1 MSVQCSSRTCVTHGR
16 ADISM
21 ISGLDRRSVVSD
33 ETVAYSAVESVQMLV
48 APQPQPPCGDQ
59 HAQYGEVTDGSRT
72 ETSLRTAAA
81 RVSER
86 PCPRSPCAAEARRST
101 LEALRTKVPR
111 SIAKGS
117 S

>member
-33 ETVAYSAVESVQMLV
+33 ETVAYSAVESVQILV

-72 ETSLRTAAA
+72 ETSLTAAA

-101 LEALRTKVPR
+101 LESATDQSPAFR
-111 SIAKGS
+111 SKRV
-117 S
+117 

>member
-33 ETVAYSAVESVQMLV
+33 ETVAYSAVESVQILV

-59 HAQYGEVTDGSRT
+59 HAQYGEVTDESRT
-72 ETSLRTAAA
+72 ETSLTAGA
-81 RVSER
+81 RVR
-86 PCPRSPCAAEARRST
+86 TT
-101 LEALRTKVPR
+101 LPPFPVCGR
-111 SIAKGS
+111 GS
-117 S
+117 SLDLGSATD